1 MSQYSRRTV
10 VRGAAW
16 SIPVVA
22 VAANAPAFAASTDAP
37 SVPGSAAFV
46 VCKLPGAGQNC
57 QSYRAILNLTVQPS
71 DTWTIDFTALL
82 VDNVDFFASV
92 APKSFTGITAT
103 STQVE
108 FTFCTAS
115 SPSQFDL
122 TLRYSATNT
131 RTGATT
137 TNLGGTGGWAQR
149 GWPLEG

>member
-37 SVPGSAAFV
+37 SVPGSSAFV

-57 QSYRAILNLTVQPS
+57 QSYRATLNLTVQPS

-82 VDNVDFFASV
+82 VDNVDFLASV
-92 APKSFTGITAT
+92 APQSFTVSAT
-103 STQVE
+103 STLVV

-122 TLRYSATNT
+122 TLRYKATNN
-131 RTGATT
+131 RTSAVT
-137 TNLGGTGGWAQR
+137 TNLGGTYALSGVR
-149 GWPLEG
+149 NC